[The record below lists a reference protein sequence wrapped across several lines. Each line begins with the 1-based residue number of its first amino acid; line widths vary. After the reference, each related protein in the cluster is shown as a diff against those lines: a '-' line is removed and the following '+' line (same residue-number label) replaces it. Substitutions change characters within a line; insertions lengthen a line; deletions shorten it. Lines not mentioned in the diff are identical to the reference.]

1 MQKFKNVHRE
11 DPEKNVSETDRQA
24 DRLTDRQTDEQNYKY
39 SKIIHSICSIYPI
52 ICEIHLL

>member
-39 SKIIHSICSIYPI
+39 SKNNSFNLLNSSN
-52 ICEIHLL
+52 HL